1 VIFLE
6 LLSNKIKRRKLMQFI
21 YEASGNWSCKYKI
34 DAKNEDEAMKI
45 ADEKLGN
52 VKDIDLEITDKEVY

>member
-1 VIFLE
+1 MKHQEIGVVNI
-6 LLSNKIKRRKLMQFI
+6 KLMQ
-21 YEASGNWSCKYKI
+21 KTK
-34 DAKNEDEAMKI
+34 DEAMKI